1 METSVAVK
9 EEVLVGTIVKATF
22 IPMITGS
29 NQDTSGE
36 GVLATGQNVT
46 VTRVG
51 KKSDGSFSSLYA
63 EFSRGS
69 YVVEYHFTE
78 WETLDQT
85 TFLPVE
91 HPFDKLTPE
100 ELKAS
105 LIAVQKQYFDSQ
117 DKRVKLE
124 REFSEFKDAAFKLRD
139 VVGERLIEE
148 SNERDWCVEFDKII
162 EKINEGLRWDLQ
174 LPTRQKTYNVTYR
187 EEFSVTV
194 EKNMEITAAS
204 EEDAIE
210 QARSNYD
217 CADEY
222 EISEAVSCGNWTFI
236 EADDYEA
243 EEA

>member
-29 NQDTSGE
+29 DQDTSGE

-91 HPFDKLTPE
+91 HPLDKFTPE

-105 LIAVQKQYFDSQ
+105 LLAVQKQYFDEQ
-117 DKRVKLE
+117 AKNVAMEK
-124 REFSEFKDAAFKLRD
+124 EFSEFKDAAFKLRD

-148 SNERDWCVEFDKII
+148 SNERDWCDEFDRII
-162 EKINEGLRWDLQ
+162 RVINTQLRSDLQ
-174 LPTRQKTYNVTYR
+174 LPTRRKKYNVTYR

-194 EKNMEITAAS
+194 EKNMEITADS

-210 QARSNYD
+210 QARNDYD
-217 CADEY
+217 CADSY
-222 EISEAVSCGNWTFI
+222 EIGEAVACGNWTFI
-236 EADDYEA
+236 DSDDYEA

>member
-1 METSVAVK
+1 MITSIITPDEVA
-9 EEVLVGTIVKATF
+9 VGTIVKATF
-22 IPMITGS
+22 IPMITGTD
-29 NQDTSGE
+29 QDTSGE

-46 VTRVG
+46 VTKVNKEVDG
-51 KKSDGSFSSLYA
+51 KISAVYA

-78 WETLDQT
+78 WQTLDQT

-105 LIAVQKQYFDSQ
+105 LIAVQKQYFDEQ
-117 DKRVKLE
+117 AKNVAMEK
-124 REFSEFKDAAFKLRD
+124 EFSEFKDAAYKLRD

-148 SNERDWCVEFDKII
+148 SNEREWCVEFDQII
-162 EKINEGLRWDLQ
+162 EKINKELRWDLQ
-174 LPTRQKTYNVTYR
+174 LPTRENTYNVTYM

-194 EKNMEITAAS
+194 ERNMEITAAS

-210 QARSNYD
+210 QARNNYD
-217 CADEY
+217 CADSY
-222 EISEAVSCGNWTFI
+222 EIREAVDSGNWTFI
-236 EADDYEA
+236 QADDYEA
-243 EEA
+243 EAV

>member
-1 METSVAVK
+1 METSVAAP

-29 NQDTSGE
+29 DQDTSGE

-51 KKSDGSFSSLYA
+51 KKSDGSFNSLYA

-69 YVVEYHFTE
+69 YTVEYHFTE

-91 HPFDKLTPE
+91 HPLDKFNPE
-100 ELKAS
+100 ELKGS
-105 LIAVQKQYFDSQ
+105 LLAVQKQYFDEQ
-117 DKRVKLE
+117 AKNVRLE
-124 REFSEFKDAAFKLRD
+124 TEFSEFKDAAYKLRD

-148 SNERDWCVEFDKII
+148 SNDREWCDEFDRII
-162 EKINEGLRWDLQ
+162 SDINDQLHWDLQ
-174 LPTRQKTYNVTYR
+174 LPIRDKTYNVTYR
-187 EEFSVTV
+187 EEFTVSV
-194 EKNMEITAAS
+194 ERNMDIVAAS

-210 QARSNYD
+210 QAKNEYD
-217 CADEY
+217 CADIY
-222 EISEAVSCGNWTFI
+222 DIKNAVDCGDWSFI

-243 EEA
+243 EAV

>member
-1 METSVAVK
+1 METFIITPDEVA
-9 EEVLVGTIVKATF
+9 VGTIVKATF
-22 IPMITGS
+22 IPMITGTD
-29 NQDTSGE
+29 QDTSGE

-46 VTRVG
+46 VTKVNKEVDG
-51 KKSDGSFSSLYA
+51 KISAVYA

-148 SNERDWCVEFDKII
+148 SNERDWCVEFDQII